1 MFCNRLP
8 FSDLGFMATDENMW
22 IKYTN
27 DQIPKPHFAL
37 TTTINALSHTFVV
50 KDLIKNEM
58 FSTKSYDKVKE
69 YIISTER
76 EIKLKK
82 LLD

>member
-1 MFCNRLP
+1 MFCNKLP
-8 FSDLGFMATDENMW
+8 FLELGFMATDENMW

-37 TTTINALSHTFVV
+37 TTTINPVSQTFVV

-58 FSTKSYDKVKE
+58 FSTNSYDKVRE
-69 YIISTER
+69 HIISNER